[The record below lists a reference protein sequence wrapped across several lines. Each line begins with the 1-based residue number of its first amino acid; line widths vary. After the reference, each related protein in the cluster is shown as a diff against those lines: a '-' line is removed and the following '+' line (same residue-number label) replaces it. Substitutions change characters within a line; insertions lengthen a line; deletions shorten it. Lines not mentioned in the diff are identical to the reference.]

1 MISNGRLL
9 AVCLTGVLV
18 SLLVV
23 GVVSSTLLRHVVQVV
38 PILLVLVARFWR
50 QQLTAYC
57 ALPIF
62 MIWALLMLLIWL
74 YLLGIA
80 TFFSGSF
87 SPIEIALTIL
97 IGAFSVVGIV
107 SCLRS
112 VLHVTSVVSH
122 CRICCLRR
130 HANCCH
136 VDFFHAGVCE
146 QVNRERPKVPTTSA
160 SAPGTS
166 AICSVSPSNPS
177 APAGGSCRG
186 KLRVFASAG

>member
-1 MISNGRLL
+1 
-9 AVCLTGVLV
+9 
-18 SLLVV
+18 
-23 GVVSSTLLRHVVQVV
+23 
-38 PILLVLVARFWR
+38 
-50 QQLTAYC
+50 
-57 ALPIF
+57 

-112 VLHVTSVVSH
+112 YSTSPVVVSH
-122 CRICCLRR
+122 RRICCLRC
-130 HANCCH
+130 HPNCCH

-146 QVNRERPKVPTTSA
+146 QVNRERLKCRLLLLRPQEHRQ
-160 SAPGTS
+160 
-166 AICSVSPSNPS
+166 SV
-177 APAGGSCRG
+177 R
-186 KLRVFASAG
+186 